1 MARGGADMTKK
12 ELGSAKG
19 LLKKHP
25 VRKAMTDKESRDNAL
40 DEKSSSQADPKVVCS
55 HKKDSDLPE

>member
-1 MARGGADMTKK
+1 MTKK

-40 DEKSSSQADPKVVCS
+40 DEKSSSKADQKVVNTQKEES
-55 HKKDSDLPE
+55 DSSE

>member
-1 MARGGADMTKK
+1 MAWRGADMTKK

-25 VRKAMTDKESRDNAL
+25 VRKAMTDKESRDNAP
-40 DEKSSSQADPKVVCS
+40 DEKSSSKADQKVVNTQKEES
-55 HKKDSDLPE
+55 DSSE